1 MTQTAQPAA
10 QKSTFVRASV
20 PRTLRISVK
29 TLDRVAP
36 SLVARGALRMWCT
49 PTHAKPGVHVPG
61 GTRWQLPDG
70 LVGETWGSG
79 PRVYLVHGWGG
90 HRAQMAAFVEPLVAA
105 GFQVIAYDAP
115 SHGDSGA
122 GGLGRKRSSLVEM
135 VDAIETVIAAHGHAH
150 AVIGHS
156 LGAAAAA
163 LAVLDGTVTDRLV
176 LVAPPAE
183 PVEYTRAF
191 ASAFGFKESTRQLLL
206 KRMEVLA
213 ERSLDTFAVP
223 QRAAGRSDLPPLLV
237 VVDRA
242 DKETDPA
249 DGHLIAESWPDAELR
264 VSDGLGHRRILR
276 DADTVAAVVD
286 YL

>member
-1 MTQTAQPAA
+1 MTQTAT
-10 QKSTFVRASV
+10 QKSTFVRAQV
-20 PRTLRISVK
+20 PRRLRISVQ
-29 TLDRVAP
+29 TLDKVAP

-49 PTHAKPGVHVPG
+49 PTHAKPGEAVPG
-61 GTRWQLPDG
+61 STPWQLAG
-70 LVGETWGSG
+70 GISGETWGEG

-115 SHGDSGA
+115 SHGASGA
-122 GGLGRKRSSLVEM
+122 GGLGRKRSSLIEM
-135 VDAIETVIAAHGHAH
+135 MDAIETVIAAHGHAH

-176 LVAPPAE
+176 LIAPPAE

-206 KRMEVLA
+206 QRMEVLA
-213 ERSLDTFAVP
+213 ERSLDTLAVP
-223 QRAAGRSDLPPLLV
+223 QRAAGRTDLPPLLV
-237 VVDRA
+237 VADSA

-249 DGHLIAESWPDAELR
+249 DGLLIAESWPDAEVRL
-264 VSDGLGHRRILR
+264 SDGLGHRRILR
-276 DADTVAAVVD
+276 DAETIAAVVD